1 MAVIF
6 LAPPSSPSLRHSIAT
21 IFVYLVLNF
30 KINTARDVRRDST
43 YLLRPERSKFQVSVP
58 VQAQVPIVKHVRK
71 KKFLFSSISY
81 YPNATSRFQINRISI
96 SGDVAINPGPQTAAS
111 NTTKDKCSICSRTV
125 ASNHRAIEC
134 DNCLQWCHIR
144 CGSVTPREYQQMI
157 NLENLSW
164 LCPKCML
171 LQQNSDYNQE
181 NLEDGDFASVSEQG
195 DDPFFVLN
203 QQLGDRNLKIAH
215 LNINGLLNKLP
226 EVHNILDQA
235 SFDILGI
242 SETHLREDIPDE
254 WININ
259 GYSFVR
265 RDRDSG
271 PGGGVLI
278 YFKANL
284 TAYLVTRWN
293 CTHLEAAWLNVTIRS
308 QSFLI
313 GCIYRPP
320 QDSLF
325 FNHFRNVLENIWLR
339 RKNIILL
346 GDFNSDMLKGSSKTE
361 SQYGKRLKRIISSF
375 GLKNIMSCP
384 SRVTLTSE
392 SLIDLIITSQPAKVK
407 NSGAIEEQQSS
418 EELTKN
424 LEPLDPKTL
433 TSYVTRVTPTRCDI
447 ELNWELVKKK
457 IEKSSKPNKATG
469 PDLVSPKD
477 LKLLGV
483 SSIHSLL
490 PVFKK
495 SIGDTVFPTNWKLSR
510 VKPVLKKGAPT
521 DMSNFRPISLLSIPG
536 KILEDIISDSI
547 DNHIEAQDLLSD
559 NQWGFRKNHSTE
571 GLLLHLTDTWKWVL
585 DENLKVGVLFIDFRK
600 AFDPVN
606 QLLIYYLG

>member
-1 MAVIF
+1 M
-6 LAPPSSPSLRHSIAT
+6 
-21 IFVYLVLNF
+21 
-30 KINTARDVRRDST
+30 
-43 YLLRPERSKFQVSVP
+43 
-58 VQAQVPIVKHVRK
+58 
-71 KKFLFSSISY
+71 
-81 YPNATSRFQINRISI
+81 
-96 SGDVAINPGPQTAAS
+96 
-111 NTTKDKCSICSRTV
+111 
-125 ASNHRAIEC
+125 
-134 DNCLQWCHIR
+134 
-144 CGSVTPREYQQMI
+144 
-157 NLENLSW
+157 
-164 LCPKCML
+164 
-171 LQQNSDYNQE
+171 
-181 NLEDGDFASVSEQG
+181 
-195 DDPFFVLN
+195 
-203 QQLGDRNLKIAH
+203 KIAH

-265 RDRDSG
+265 RDRDSV

-361 SQYGKRLKRIISSF
+361 SQYRKRLKRIISSF

-384 SRVTLTSE
+384 SRVTLTSK

-407 NSGAIEEQQSS
+407 NSGAIDLGISDH
-418 EELTKN
+418 N
-424 LEPLDPKTL
+424 LVFAVFMT
-433 TSYVTRVTPTRCDI
+433 TRVNP
-447 ELNWELVKKK
+447 
-457 IEKSSKPNKATG
+457 KPKYIT
-469 PDLVSPKD
+469 
-477 LKLLGV
+477 
-483 SSIHSLL
+483 
-490 PVFKK
+490 
-495 SIGDTVFPTNWKLSR
+495 T
-510 VKPVLKKGAPT
+510 
-521 DMSNFRPISLLSIPG
+521 
-536 KILEDIISDSI
+536 
-547 DNHIEAQDLLSD
+547 
-559 NQWGFRKNHSTE
+559 
-571 GLLLHLTDTWKWVL
+571 
-585 DENLKVGVLFIDFRK
+585 
-600 AFDPVN
+600 
-606 QLLIYYLG
+606 

>member
-1 MAVIF
+1 MAAIF
-6 LAPPSSPSLRHSIAT
+6 LAPPSWPSLRHLIAT

-30 KINTARDVRRDST
+30 KINTPQDVRRDFT
-43 YLLRPERSKFQVSVP
+43 YLFRPERSKFQVSVP
-58 VQAQVPIVKHVRK
+58 VQAQVPIVKQHVRK

-81 YPNATSRFQINRISI
+81 NPNATSRFQINRISI

-134 DNCLQWCHIR
+134 DNCLQWCHIK
-144 CGSVTPREYQQMI
+144 CGSVTPREYQKMI

-171 LQQNSDYNQE
+171 LQQTSDYNQE

-271 PGGGVLI
+271 PGGGVSI

-313 GCIYRPP
+313 GCI
-320 QDSLF
+320 
-325 FNHFRNVLENIWLR
+325 
-339 RKNIILL
+339 
-346 GDFNSDMLKGSSKTE
+346 
-361 SQYGKRLKRIISSF
+361 
-375 GLKNIMSCP
+375 
-384 SRVTLTSE
+384 
-392 SLIDLIITSQPAKVK
+392 
-407 NSGAIEEQQSS
+407 
-418 EELTKN
+418 
-424 LEPLDPKTL
+424 
-433 TSYVTRVTPTRCDI
+433 
-447 ELNWELVKKK
+447 
-457 IEKSSKPNKATG
+457 
-469 PDLVSPKD
+469 
-477 LKLLGV
+477 
-483 SSIHSLL
+483 
-490 PVFKK
+490 
-495 SIGDTVFPTNWKLSR
+495 
-510 VKPVLKKGAPT
+510 
-521 DMSNFRPISLLSIPG
+521 
-536 KILEDIISDSI
+536 
-547 DNHIEAQDLLSD
+547 
-559 NQWGFRKNHSTE
+559 
-571 GLLLHLTDTWKWVL
+571 
-585 DENLKVGVLFIDFRK
+585 
-600 AFDPVN
+600 
-606 QLLIYYLG
+606 